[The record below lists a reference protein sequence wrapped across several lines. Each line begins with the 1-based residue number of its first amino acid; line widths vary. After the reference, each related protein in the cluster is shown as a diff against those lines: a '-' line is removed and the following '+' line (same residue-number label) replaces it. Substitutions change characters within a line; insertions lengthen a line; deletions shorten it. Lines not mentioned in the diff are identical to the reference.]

1 MVRIVCRSREQHA
14 SRESDAGFTFVEL
27 VVALTILSVGIVGVI
42 GVTNSSF
49 KAASGANMRS
59 KAVAVATREVEA
71 MRAIPYN
78 EIGAD
83 RNPVDGQPDC
93 GTVTTTPSW
102 SCHRPPTPTVYGGTT
117 FLVQR
122 TILDTTDRDTS
133 DSVPADKHKEVI
145 VAVSWTDSA
154 GTHEIH
160 QTSFIYPGGIGLAT
174 AVTSPPPSGNCEP
187 NTPTGLTAN
196 QVTDLVSGVPTL
208 QFETALDLRWS
219 MGTSGGCDASGYVI
233 KYRKVGTT
241 TFHEVTRL
249 ATSREYRVPGL
260 TAGTSY
266 EFQVFAMGPGGRLS
280 GGYAT
285 ATGTTGTASLNGCMI
300 GTITVT
306 PPGVPKKAA
315 NENSNLD
322 MPSNTKPIVRMP
334 VNGSCTSYKI
344 LYKKTVSG
352 TPFSQAMAFADG
364 AYTASLDPN
373 GPWDVSSRFI
383 DVVEVATSKKV
394 GTVLFT
400 VCEHQVSSCGT

>member
-49 KAASGANMRS
+49 KVASGASMRS
-59 KAVAVATREVEA
+59 KGVAVATREIEA
-71 MRAIPYN
+71 TRAIPYN

-83 RNPVDGQPDC
+83 RDGDGQPDC

-102 SCHRPPTPTVYGGTT
+102 SCYRPPTPTNYGGTT
-117 FLVQR
+117 FTVSR
-122 TILDTTDRDTS
+122 TILDTTDRNTA
-133 DSVPADKHKEVI
+133 DSSPADKHKEVI
-145 VAVSWTDSA
+145 VAVSWTDAS
-154 GTHEIH
+154 GTHEVH

-174 AVTSPPPSGNCEP
+174 GVTAAPTPGNCEP
-187 NTPTGLTAN
+187 NAPSGLTAN
-196 QVTDLVSGVPTL
+196 QVTDLVNGVATL

-219 MGTSGGCDASGYVI
+219 MSTTGGCEPSGYVI

-260 TAGTSY
+260 TAATTY
-266 EFQVFAMGPGGRLS
+266 EFQVFAMGPSGRLS
-280 GGYAT
+280 SSYAT

-306 PPGVPKKAA
+306 PPGVSKKAA

-334 VNGSCTSYKI
+334 VNGSCTSYRI
-344 LYKKTVSG
+344 VYKKTVSG
-352 TPFSQAMAFADG
+352 TAVMQGMAFADG
-364 AYTASLDPN
+364 AYSAEVDPN
-373 GPWDVSSRFI
+373 GPWDVGSRFI
-383 DVVEVATSKKV
+383 DIVEVASSTKV

-400 VCEHQVSSCGT
+400 VCEHQVSACGT

>member
-1 MVRIVCRSREQHA
+1 MVRIVCRSREQHD
-14 SRESDAGFTFVEL
+14 SRPSDAGFTFVEL

-49 KAASGANMRS
+49 KVASGASMRS
-59 KAVAVATREVEA
+59 KGVAVATREVEA

-83 RNPVDGQPDC
+83 RNPVDGNPDC
-93 GTVTTTPSW
+93 GEVATTPTW
-102 SCHRPPTPTVYGGTT
+102 SCLKKFTTSSGGTL
-117 FLVQR
+117 FNVQR
-122 TILDTTDRDTS
+122 TILDTTDRNTTDNL
-133 DSVPADKHKEVI
+133 PADKHKEVI
-145 VAVSWTDSA
+145 VAVSWTDAS
-154 GTHEIH
+154 GTHEVH
-160 QTSFIYPGGIGLAT
+160 QTSFIYPGGIGLAN
-174 AVTSPPPSGNCEP
+174 AVTATSTPGNCEP
-187 NTPTGLTAN
+187 NTPTGLTAS
-196 QVTDLVSGVPTL
+196 QVTDLVNGVATL
-208 QFETALDLRWS
+208 QVETALDLRWS
-219 MGTSGGCDASGYVI
+219 MSTTGGCEPSGYVI

-260 TAGTSY
+260 TAATTY

-280 GGYAT
+280 SGYAT

-315 NENSNLD
+315 NDNSNLD
-322 MPSNTKPIVRMP
+322 MPGTTKPVVRMP
-334 VNGSCTSYKI
+334 VNGTCTSYKI
-344 LYKKTVSG
+344 VYKKTVSG
-352 TPFSQAMAFADG
+352 TPVSQGMAFADG
-364 AYTASLDPN
+364 AYTANIDTN
-373 GPWDVSSRFI
+373 GPWDVSSRFVDI
-383 DVVEVATSKKV
+383 IETATSKKV